1 MDKEILSTNKA
12 PAAIG
17 PYSQGIAAGSF
28 VFVSGQLPICAATGE
43 MPEDIKAQA
52 EMSLLN
58 VKAVLEAAGSSL
70 DKVVKT
76 TCFLADIN
84 DFAAFNEVYARMTRV
99 QLSSAGA
106 ICSMP
111 NRRQTLSALIF
122 SKSSALAFHPAS
134 PV

>member
-58 VKAVLEAAGSSL
+58 VLEAAGSSL

-84 DFAAFNEVYARMTRV
+84 DFAAFNEVYACMMPKTGAPSR
-99 QLSSAGA
+99 SAVGIAALPKGA
-106 ICSMP
+106 KVEIEAIAI
-111 NRRQTLSALIF
+111 R
-122 SKSSALAFHPAS
+122 
-134 PV
+134 

>member
-52 EMSLLN
+52 ETSKPSSKLPVRLWTKWSKPRAFWQISMISLHLM
-58 VKAVLEAAGSSL
+58 KCMHA
-70 DKVVKT
+70 
-76 TCFLADIN
+76 
-84 DFAAFNEVYARMTRV
+84 
-99 QLSSAGA
+99 
-106 ICSMP
+106 
-111 NRRQTLSALIF
+111 
-122 SKSSALAFHPAS
+122 
-134 PV
+134 

>member
-28 VFVSGQLPICAATGE
+28 VFVSGQLPICAA
-43 MPEDIKAQA
+43 IKAQA

-84 DFAAFNEVYARMTRV
+84 DFAAFNEVYARMMPKTGAPSR
-99 QLSSAGA
+99 SAVGIAALPKGA
-106 ICSMP
+106 KVEIEAIAI
-111 NRRQTLSALIF
+111 R
-122 SKSSALAFHPAS
+122 
-134 PV
+134 